1 MKTHKYFK
9 VLLCSENQGL
19 LSGILIIIEFFVIW
33 SICSSLSD
41 GCLWAVK
48 GVL

>member
-1 MKTHKYFK
+1 METHNYSK
-9 VLLCSENQGL
+9 VLFCSENKGF

-41 GCLWAVK
+41 GCLRAVK